1 MIRAVLLSPW
11 VGDGLTLATARRPQF
26 QDDFPGVAWVDVTG
40 QAAPNLPT
48 APNLVG
54 IEIRCD
60 AATFAAIEAHP
71 AYADAV
77 LTAEEGA

>member
-1 MIRAVLLSPW
+1 
-11 VGDGLTLATARRPQF
+11 
-26 QDDFPGVAWVDVTG
+26 
-40 QAAPNLPT
+40 
-48 APNLVG
+48 VG